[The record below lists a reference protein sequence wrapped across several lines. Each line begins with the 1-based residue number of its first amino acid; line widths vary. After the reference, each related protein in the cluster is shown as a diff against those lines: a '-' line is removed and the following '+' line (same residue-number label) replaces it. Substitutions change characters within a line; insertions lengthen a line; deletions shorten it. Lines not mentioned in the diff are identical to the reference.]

1 MVMRLSA
8 NFANYE
14 NVSGNYLRR
23 RQLKGSAG
31 WLLLGG
37 LGVGGVIAGNFSGW
51 NFGLAAGGFWGLAIA
66 TTLMAI
72 MYFCLVYSIAELSAS
87 LPHAGGFYSFTR
99 NAFGPFWGFICGIAV
114 ALEFILTVATIIVAT
129 SDYLKPLMPGVSVY
143 LIWLILYG
151 IFVGINIRGVKL
163 TLNVSLWLSLA
174 AIMVLAIF
182 YASMLASGVFNPELL
197 FNIPADPGQ
206 SEHWLPKGWP
216 GVLAAVPYGIW
227 FYLAIE
233 QLPMAAEETRNVPKN
248 MPKGLTLAMV
258 ILAILSVLTL
268 VLNTGVGGGAA
279 AIGQST
285 VPLGDGFEAYFG
297 KGSTSTIVTTMALV
311 TGLIVTINSDIFPYG
326 RILFSLSRAGY
337 LPRWISVTSKNN
349 TPYRAL
355 IFGTVIGFICAVIIN
370 ASGGAVRQMLLNMS
384 VFGALIS
391 YILVMFSYIK
401 LKYSRP
407 DLQRPYASPLG
418 IRGASIGAGL
428 AVFAVF
434 ACLTVPDYR
443 PGILGILVAL
453 FMAALYFWLY
463 GKNRLVAQAPEEEAA
478 LTE

>member
-23 RQLKGSAG
+23 RQLKGNAG
-31 WLLLGG
+31 WILLAG
-37 LGVGGVIAGNFSGW
+37 LGVGAVIAGDFSGW
-51 NFGLAAGGFWGLAIA
+51 NFGLAAGGFWGLGIA
-66 TTLMAI
+66 TVLMAT
-72 MYFCLVYSIAELSAS
+72 MYFCLIYSIAELSAS
-87 LPHAGGFYSFTR
+87 FPHAGGFYSFTR
-99 NAFGPFWGFICGIAV
+99 NAFGPFWGFVCGIAV
-114 ALEFILTVATIIVAT
+114 AIEFILTVATIIVAT
-129 SDYLKPLMPGVSVY
+129 GDYLKPLMPGVPVY
-143 LIWLILYG
+143 LIWLVLYG
-151 IFVGINIRGVKL
+151 VFTGINIRSFKL
-163 TLNVSLWLSLA
+163 TLNVTLWLSLA
-174 AIMVLAIF
+174 AIMVLGIF
-182 YASMLASGVFNPELL
+182 YASMLTSGVFNTELL

-206 SEHWLPKGWP
+206 SPYWLPKGWQ
-216 GVLAAVPYGIW
+216 GMLAAVPYAIW

-233 QLPMAAEETRNVPKN
+233 QLPMSAEETKNVPKN
-248 MPKGLTLAMV
+248 MSKGLALAMI
-258 ILAILSVLTL
+258 ILAVISVLTL
-268 VLNTGVGGGAA
+268 VLNTGVGGGAV

-297 KGSTSTIVTTMALV
+297 KGSTSTIVTTMAIV
-311 TGLIVTINSDIFPYG
+311 TGLVVTINSDILPYG

-337 LPRWISVTSKNN
+337 IPRWISVTSKTN

-355 IFGTVIGFICAVIIN
+355 ILGTVIGFICAVIIN

-401 LKYSRP
+401 LKSRS
-407 DLQRPYASPLG
+407 DLPRPYLSPLG
-418 IRGASIGAGL
+418 IQGASIGTGL
-428 AVFAVF
+428 AVFAML

-443 PGILGILVAL
+443 PGIVGILVAL
-453 FMAALYFWLY
+453 FVAALYFWLG
-463 GKNRLVAQAPEEEAA
+463 GKNRLVAQAPEEETA